1 MPSPELIDFDRRFEQ
16 IVRELRA
23 TAPSAPESVRS
34 RVRELAA
41 APLPEP
47 PLRRRFGGR
56 RVAFVLVPVCL
67 LGVVAGAL
75 VAGRGGGG
83 GTPSAV
89 RAARTVGAGEDALR
103 TRPDWRTS
111 GTSTQQQFQLQAAD
125 KPHAL
130 GGVVHGAAQGGAAA
144 GKKFAPATLPPAQGR
159 LQHYDVSLSLRV
171 RDQDALSK
179 ATNQAMQL
187 ARGFGGFVAGVEYS
201 SAENTRGD
209 ALLTLRVPIGKIDQA
224 IARFSKLG
232 KIRAQHV
239 SIQDLQATVN
249 AQNQAILD
257 TRKSIA
263 SLQEKLGGS
272 LPAARRVELQHQLAA
287 QEGRLKALLGGRGE
301 TVREGRLAT
310 ISLAFTTAKKHAVG
324 AHRPGRIGRAA
335 HDAWVLL
342 AKVGAGAVYLLIL
355 LGPIVAIG
363 FALFVIGRAVR
374 RRGESRLLAR
384 A

>member
-23 TAPSAPESVRS
+23 TAPPAPESVRA
-34 RVRELAA
+34 RVRELASEPA
-41 APLPEP
+41 PEP
-47 PLRRRFGGR
+47 PLLRRFGGR
-56 RVAFVLVPVCL
+56 RVAFVLVPVCV
-67 LGVVAGAL
+67 LGLVAGAL
-75 VAGRGGGG
+75 VAGRGG
-83 GTPSAV
+83 TRSAAPV
-89 RAARTVGAGEDALR
+89 AKRALR
-103 TRPDWRTS
+103 S
-111 GTSTQQQFQLQAAD
+111 E
-125 KPHAL
+125 HAL
-130 GGVVHGAAQGGAAA
+130 NRPTGTVPWSSTRTRQANGFDQLGDAVGGAAHGAAA
-144 GKKFAPATLPPAQGR
+144 GSSASGKTFAPATLPPAQGR

-179 ATNQAMQL
+179 ATNEAMKL

-209 ALLTLRVPIGKIDQA
+209 ALLTLRMPIGKIDQA

-287 QEGRLKALLGGRGE
+287 QEGRLKALLAGRGQ

-310 ISLAFTTAKKHAVG
+310 VSLAFTTAKKHAVG
-324 AHRPGRIGRAA
+324 AHHPGRIGHAA
-335 HDAWVLL
+335 HDAWTLL
-342 AKVGAGAVYLLIL
+342 AKVGAGAVYLVIL
-355 LGPIVAIG
+355 LGPLVVIG
-363 FALFVIGRAVR
+363 FALFVIGRALR

>member
-23 TAPSAPESVRS
+23 TAPSAPESVRA

-41 APLPEP
+41 APAPEP

-67 LGVVAGAL
+67 LGLVAGAL
-75 VAGRGGGG
+75 VAGRGGSGG
-83 GTPSAV
+83 GSRSA
-89 RAARTVGAGEDALR
+89 AVGAERKLRLEDQAP
-103 TRPDWRTS
+103 TAA
-111 GTSTQQQFQLQAAD
+111 GTVAQPLQRV
-125 KPHAL
+125 PH
-130 GGVVHGAAQGGAAA
+130 GGVQHGAAAGGGAAA
-144 GKKFAPATLPPAQGR
+144 DSKTFSPATLPPAQGR

-179 ATNQAMQL
+179 ATNEAMQL

-209 ALLTLRVPIGKIDQA
+209 ALLTLRMPIGKIDQA

-239 SIQDLQATVN
+239 SIQDLQAAVN
-249 AQNQAILD
+249 AQNRAILD

-263 SLQEKLGGS
+263 ALQEKLADGS
-272 LPAARRVELQHQLAA
+272 LPAARRLELQHRLAA
-287 QEGRLKALLGGRGE
+287 QQSRLKALLGSRSS

-310 ISLAFTTAKKHAVG
+310 VSLAFTTAKRQAGVSH
-324 AHRPGRIGRAA
+324 PGRIGRAA
-335 HDAWVLL
+335 HDAVTLL
-342 AKVGAGAVYLLIL
+342 ARVAAGAVYVAIL
-355 LGPIVAIG
+355 LGPLVALG
-363 FALFVIGRAVR
+363 LVLLVIGRALR

>member
-1 MPSPELIDFDRRFEQ
+1 
-16 IVRELRA
+16 
-23 TAPSAPESVRS
+23 
-34 RVRELAA
+34 
-41 APLPEP
+41 
-47 PLRRRFGGR
+47 
-56 RVAFVLVPVCL
+56 
-67 LGVVAGAL
+67 
-75 VAGRGGGG
+75 
-83 GTPSAV
+83 
-89 RAARTVGAGEDALR
+89 
-103 TRPDWRTS
+103 
-111 GTSTQQQFQLQAAD
+111 
-125 KPHAL
+125 
-130 GGVVHGAAQGGAAA
+130 
-144 GKKFAPATLPPAQGR
+144 
-159 LQHYDVSLSLRV
+159 VSLSLRV
-171 RDQDALSK
+171 RDQDALST
-179 ATNQAMQL
+179 ATNEAMKL

-209 ALLTLRVPIGKIDQA
+209 ALLTLRVPIGRIDQA

-287 QEGRLKALLGGRGE
+287 QEGRLKALLGGRAQ

-310 ISLAFTTAKKHAVG
+310 VSLAFTTAKKRAAG
-324 AHRPGRIGRAA
+324 AHHPGRIGRAA
-335 HDAWVLL
+335 HDAWTLL

-355 LGPIVAIG
+355 LGPLVAIG

>member
-1 MPSPELIDFDRRFEQ
+1 
-16 IVRELRA
+16 
-23 TAPSAPESVRS
+23 
-34 RVRELAA
+34 
-41 APLPEP
+41 
-47 PLRRRFGGR
+47 
-56 RVAFVLVPVCL
+56 VP
-67 LGVVAGAL
+67 
-75 VAGRGGGG
+75 
-83 GTPSAV
+83 
-89 RAARTVGAGEDALR
+89 
-103 TRPDWRTS
+103 
-111 GTSTQQQFQLQAAD
+111 Q
-125 KPHAL
+125 AL
-130 GGVVHGAAQGGAAA
+130 GGVQHGVAAGGSAA
-144 GKKFAPATLPPAQGR
+144 GKTFSPAALPPAQGR

-179 ATNQAMQL
+179 ATNEAMQL

-287 QEGRLKALLGGRGE
+287 QEGRLKALLGGRGQ

-324 AHRPGRIGRAA
+324 TGHPGRIGRAA
-335 HDAWVLL
+335 HDAWTLL
-342 AKVGAGAVYLLIL
+342 ARVGAGAVYLVIL
-355 LGPIVAIG
+355 VGPLLAIG
-363 FALFVIGRAVR
+363 LLLLVIGRALR

>member
-1 MPSPELIDFDRRFEQ
+1 MPSPELIDFDHRFEQ

-23 TAPSAPESVRS
+23 TAPPAPESVRA

-41 APLPEP
+41 SPVPDS
-47 PLRRRFGGR
+47 PLRRRLGGR

-67 LGVVAGAL
+67 LGLVAGAL

-83 GTPSAV
+83 GGSRSA
-89 RAARTVGAGEDALR
+89 AAGAERKLRLDA
-103 TRPDWRTS
+103 TATTS
-111 GTSTQQQFQLQAAD
+111 AGAVPWSFKRVPQ
-125 KPHAL
+125 AL
-130 GGVVHGAAQGGAAA
+130 GGVQHGVAAGGSAA
-144 GKKFAPATLPPAQGR
+144 GKTYSPAALPPAQGR

-179 ATNQAMQL
+179 ATNEAMQL

-287 QEGRLKALLGGRGE
+287 QEGRLKALLGGRGQ

-324 AHRPGRIGRAA
+324 TGHPGRIGRAA
-335 HDAWVLL
+335 HDAWTLL
-342 AKVGAGAVYLLIL
+342 ARVGAGAVYLVIL
-355 LGPIVAIG
+355 VGPLLAIG
-363 FALFVIGRAVR
+363 LLLLVIGRALR

>member
-23 TAPSAPESVRS
+23 SAPPAPESVRA
-34 RVRELAA
+34 RVRELAS
-41 APLPEP
+41 APAPEP
-47 PLRRRFGGR
+47 PLLRRFGGR
-56 RVAFVLVPVCL
+56 RVALVLVPVCL
-67 LGVVAGAL
+67 LGLVAGAL
-75 VAGRGGGG
+75 VAGRGGGS

-89 RAARTVGAGEDALR
+89 PAAKQPLRAQREWSAAGTV
-103 TRPDWRTS
+103 
-111 GTSTQQQFQLQAAD
+111 TQAFDLA
-125 KPHAL
+125 KPPV
-130 GGVVHGAAQGGAAA
+130 GNGIVHGSAAGGAAS
-144 GKKFAPATLPPAQGR
+144 GKTFAPATLPPDQGR

-179 ATNQAMQL
+179 ATNDAMRI

-201 SAENTRGD
+201 SAETTRGD

-224 IARFSKLG
+224 IARFSKFG

-249 AQNQAILD
+249 AQNRAILD

-263 SLQEKLGGS
+263 TLQEKLLDGS
-272 LPAARRVELQHQLAA
+272 LPAARRLELQHQLSA
-287 QEGRLKALLGGRGE
+287 QQSRLKALLGSRGS

-310 ISLAFTTAKKHAVG
+310 VSLAFTTAKRQAGVNH
-324 AHRPGRIGRAA
+324 PGRIGRAA
-335 HDAWVLL
+335 HDAVTLL
-342 AKVGAGAVYLLIL
+342 ARIGAGAVYVAIL
-355 LGPIVAIG
+355 LGPLVALG
-363 FALFVIGRAVR
+363 LVLLVIGRALR

>member
-1 MPSPELIDFDRRFEQ
+1 MPSPDLIDFDRRFEQ

-23 TAPSAPESVRS
+23 AASPAPESVRA
-34 RVRELAA
+34 RVRELAS
-41 APLPEP
+41 APAPEP
-47 PLRRRFGGR
+47 PLLRRFGGR
-56 RVAFVLVPVCL
+56 RVALVLVPVCL
-67 LGVVAGAL
+67 LGLVAGAL
-75 VAGRGGGG
+75 VAGRGGG
-83 GTPSAV
+83 TRSASP
-89 RAARTVGAGEDALR
+89 GSKEALR
-103 TRPDWRTS
+103 PEDSFGRPAGTVPWS
-111 GTSTQQQFQLQAAD
+111 VTSTPQ
-125 KPHAL
+125 AL
-130 GGVVHGAAQGGAAA
+130 GGVQHGAAVGGGAAA
-144 GKKFAPATLPPAQGR
+144 RSKTFTLAALPPAQGR

-171 RDQDALSK
+171 RNQDALSK
-179 ATNQAMQL
+179 ATNDAMQL

-201 SAENTRGD
+201 SAESTRGD
-209 ALLTLRVPIGKIDQA
+209 ALLTLRVPIGRIDQA

-272 LPAARRVELQHQLAA
+272 LPAARRIELQHQLAA

-310 ISLAFTTAKKHAVG
+310 VSLAFTTAKRHAA
-324 AHRPGRIGRAA
+324 AHHPGRIGRAA
-335 HDAWVLL
+335 HDAVTLL
-342 AKVGAGAVYLLIL
+342 ARLGAGAVYVVIL
-355 LGPIVAIG
+355 LGPLAALG
-363 FALFVIGRAVR
+363 LALFVIGRAVR
-374 RRGESRLLAR
+374 RRSESRLLAR

>member
-16 IVRELRA
+16 IVGELRA
-23 TAPSAPESVRS
+23 SAPLAPESVRA
-34 RVRELAA
+34 RVREVAS
-41 APLPEP
+41 APAPEP
-47 PLRRRFGGR
+47 PLLRRFGGR
-56 RVAFVLVPVCL
+56 RVALVLVPVCL
-67 LGVVAGAL
+67 LGLVAGAL
-75 VAGRGGGG
+75 VAGRGGGS

-89 RAARTVGAGEDALR
+89 RAAKQSLRAEPGWGAAGTV
-103 TRPDWRTS
+103 TRAFD
-111 GTSTQQQFQLQAAD
+111 QA
-125 KPHAL
+125 KPPPLAL
-130 GGVVHGAAQGGAAA
+130 GGVSHGGALS
-144 GKKFAPATLPPAQGR
+144 GKTFAPATLPPDQGR

-179 ATNQAMQL
+179 ATNDAMRI

-201 SAENTRGD
+201 SAETTRGD

-239 SIQDLQATVN
+239 SIQDLQAAVN
-249 AQNQAILD
+249 AQNRAILE

-263 SLQEKLGGS
+263 TLQEKLLDGS

-287 QEGRLKALLGGRGE
+287 QEGRLKALLGARGS

-310 ISLAFTTAKKHAVG
+310 VSLAFTTAKRHAGV
-324 AHRPGRIGRAA
+324 HHPGRIGRAA
-335 HDAWVLL
+335 HDAVTLL
-342 AKVGAGAVYLLIL
+342 ARLGAGAVYVGIL
-355 LGPIVAIG
+355 LGPFVVLG
-363 FALFVIGRAVR
+363 FVLLVIGRALR

>member
-23 TAPSAPESVRS
+23 SAPSAPESLRA
-34 RVRELAA
+34 RVRELPSARA
-41 APLPEP
+41 SERPLF
-47 PLRRRFGGR
+47 RRFGGR
-56 RVAFVLVPVCL
+56 RASLVLVPVCL
-67 LGVVAGAL
+67 IGLVAGAL
-75 VAGRGGGG
+75 VARNGGG
-83 GTPSAV
+83 GTRSAAEQGLTRRSLDRRASPSSA
-89 RAARTVGAGEDALR
+89 
-103 TRPDWRTS
+103 
-111 GTSTQQQFQLQAAD
+111 GTSTWGAGVTTTPKLG
-125 KPHAL
+125 L
-130 GGVVHGAAQGGAAA
+130 GGLQHGAAVGGGAAS
-144 GKKFAPATLPPAQGR
+144 KTFAPATLPPARGR

-201 SAENTRGD
+201 SAEHTQGD
-209 ALLTLRVPIGKIDQA
+209 AVLTLRVPIGRIDQA

-257 TRKSIA
+257 ARKSIA

-287 QEGRLKALLGGRGE
+287 QEGRLKALLAERGG

-310 ISLAFTTAKKHAVG
+310 VSLAFTTAKRPAGGSH
-324 AHRPGRIGRAA
+324 HPGRIGRAA
-335 HDAWVLL
+335 HDAWTLL
-342 AKVGAGAVYLLIL
+342 AGIGAGAVYVVIL
-355 LGPIVAIG
+355 LGPLVAIG
-363 FALFVIGRAVR
+363 LLLLVIGRAVR

>member
-23 TAPSAPESVRS
+23 TAPPAPESVRA

-41 APLPEP
+41 SPAPAP
-47 PLRRRFGGR
+47 PLLRRFGGR

-67 LGVVAGAL
+67 LGLAAGAL
-75 VAGRGGGG
+75 VAGRGG
-83 GTPSAV
+83 TRSAAPV
-89 RAARTVGAGEDALR
+89 AKRALR
-103 TRPDWRTS
+103 S
-111 GTSTQQQFQLQAAD
+111 E
-125 KPHAL
+125 HAL
-130 GGVVHGAAQGGAAA
+130 NRPTGTVPWSSTRTRQANRFDQLGDAVGGAAHGAAA
-144 GKKFAPATLPPAQGR
+144 GSSASGKTFAPATLPPAQGR

-179 ATNQAMQL
+179 ATNEAMKL

-209 ALLTLRVPIGKIDQA
+209 ALLTLRVPIERIDQA
-224 IARFSKLG
+224 ISRFSKLG

-263 SLQEKLGGS
+263 SLQEKLAGS
-272 LPAARRVELQHQLAA
+272 LPAARRVELQHKLAA
-287 QEGRLKALLGGRGE
+287 QEGRLKALLVGRGQ

-310 ISLAFTTAKKHAVG
+310 VSLAFTTAKKHAAG
-324 AHRPGRIGRAA
+324 AHHPGRIGRAA
-335 HDAWVLL
+335 HDAWTLL

-355 LGPIVAIG
+355 LGPLVAIG

>member
-23 TAPSAPESVRS
+23 TAPSAPESVRA

-41 APLPEP
+41 SPTPVP
-47 PLRRRFGGR
+47 PLRRRLGGR
-56 RVAFVLVPVCL
+56 RAALVLVPVCV
-67 LGVVAGAL
+67 LGLVAGAL
-75 VAGRGGGG
+75 VAARGGGG
-83 GTPSAV
+83 GSRPVAAGAERGLRLEDSTK
-89 RAARTVGAGEDALR
+89 RAARTVPWSSQTTPQAL
-103 TRPDWRTS
+103 S
-111 GTSTQQQFQLQAAD
+111 GIQ
-125 KPHAL
+125 
-130 GGVVHGAAQGGAAA
+130 HGAAVGGGAAS
-144 GKKFAPATLPPAQGR
+144 GKTFAPATLPPAQGR

-171 RDQDALSK
+171 RDQGALSK
-179 ATNQAMQL
+179 ATNEAMQL
-187 ARGFGGFVAGVEYS
+187 ARSFGGFVAGVEYS

-249 AQNQAILD
+249 AQNQAILE
-257 TRKSIA
+257 TRKAIA
-263 SLQEKLGGS
+263 SLQEKLAGS

-287 QEGRLKALLGGRGE
+287 QEGRLKALLSGRGQ

-310 ISLAFTTAKKHAVG
+310 VSLAFTTAKKHAVG

-335 HDAWVLL
+335 HDAWTLL
-342 AKVGAGAVYLLIL
+342 ARVGAGAVYLAIL
-355 LGPIVAIG
+355 LGPLVVIG
-363 FALFVIGRAVR
+363 FALFFIGRALR

>member
-23 TAPSAPESVRS
+23 TAPPAPESVRA
-34 RVRELAA
+34 RVRQLAS
-41 APLPEP
+41 APAPEP
-47 PLRRRFGGR
+47 PLLRRFGGR
-56 RVAFVLVPVCL
+56 RVALVLVPVCL
-67 LGVVAGAL
+67 LGLVAGAL

-83 GTPSAV
+83 GGASAV
-89 RAARTVGAGEDALR
+89 SAAGKVPLSARREWSGATV
-103 TRPDWRTS
+103 
-111 GTSTQQQFQLQAAD
+111 TQSFDQLAD
-125 KPHAL
+125 PPLAL
-130 GGVVHGAAQGGAAA
+130 GGTVHGSAAGGAAA
-144 GKKFAPATLPPAQGR
+144 SRGRLAPATLPPDQGR

-171 RDQDALSK
+171 ADQDALSK
-179 ATNQAMQL
+179 ATNDAMQI
-187 ARGFGGFVAGVEYS
+187 ARGLGGFVAGVEYS
-201 SAENTRGD
+201 SAETTRGD

-249 AQNQAILD
+249 AQNRAILD

-263 SLQEKLGGS
+263 TLQEKLADGS
-272 LPAARRVELQHQLAA
+272 LPAARRLELQHRLAA
-287 QEGRLKALLGGRGE
+287 QQSRLKALLGSRGS

-310 ISLAFTTAKKHAVG
+310 VSLAFTTAKRQAG
-324 AHRPGRIGRAA
+324 AHHSGRIGRAA
-335 HDAWVLL
+335 HDAVALL
-342 AKVGAGAVYLLIL
+342 ARIGAGAVYVTIL
-355 LGPIVAIG
+355 LGPLVALG
-363 FALFVIGRAVR
+363 LVLLVIGRAVR

>member
-23 TAPSAPESVRS
+23 TAPSAPESVRA

-41 APLPEP
+41 SPAPVP
-47 PLRRRFGGR
+47 PLRRRFGAR
-56 RVAFVLVPVCL
+56 RAALVLVPVCV
-67 LGVVAGAL
+67 LGLVAGAL
-75 VAGRGGGG
+75 VAARGGGG
-83 GTPSAV
+83 GSRPVAAGAERGLRLEDSTK
-89 RAARTVGAGEDALR
+89 RAARTVPWSSQTTPQAL
-103 TRPDWRTS
+103 S
-111 GTSTQQQFQLQAAD
+111 GIQ
-125 KPHAL
+125 
-130 GGVVHGAAQGGAAA
+130 HGAAVGGGAAS
-144 GKKFAPATLPPAQGR
+144 GKTFAPATLPPAQGR

-179 ATNQAMQL
+179 ATNEAMQL
-187 ARGFGGFVAGVEYS
+187 ARSLGGFVAGVEYS

-249 AQNQAILD
+249 AQNQAILE
-257 TRKSIA
+257 TRKAIA
-263 SLQEKLGGS
+263 SLQEKLAGS

-287 QEGRLKALLGGRGE
+287 QEGRLKALLGGRGQ

-310 ISLAFTTAKKHAVG
+310 VSLAFTTAKKHAVG

-335 HDAWVLL
+335 HDAWTLL
-342 AKVGAGAVYLLIL
+342 ARVGAGAVYLAIL
-355 LGPIVAIG
+355 LGPLVVIG
-363 FALFVIGRAVR
+363 FALFFIGRALR

>member
-23 TAPSAPESVRS
+23 SAPPAPERVRA

-41 APLPEP
+41 SPAPET
-47 PLRRRFGGR
+47 PLLRRFGGR
-56 RVAFVLVPVCL
+56 RVALVLVPVCL
-67 LGVVAGAL
+67 LGLVAGAL
-75 VAGRGGGG
+75 VAGRGGGNGTRSAAPVG
-83 GTPSAV
+83 GKQALRDQRESSAAGTVTQAFDLATPSV
-89 RAARTVGAGEDALR
+89 QRGVPHGSGIVGGA
-103 TRPDWRTS
+103 TS
-111 GTSTQQQFQLQAAD
+111 GKTL
-125 KPHAL
+125 
-130 GGVVHGAAQGGAAA
+130 
-144 GKKFAPATLPPAQGR
+144 APATLPPDQGR

-179 ATNQAMQL
+179 ATNDAMRL

-209 ALLTLRVPIGKIDQA
+209 AALTLRVPIGKVDQA

-232 KIRAQHV
+232 TIRDQHV
-239 SIQDLQATVN
+239 SIQDLQATVS
-249 AQNQAILD
+249 AQNGAILD

-263 SLQEKLGGS
+263 TLHEKLQDGS
-272 LPAARRVELQHQLAA
+272 LPAARRLELQHRLAT
-287 QEGRLKALLGGRGE
+287 QESRLKALLGERGG

-310 ISLAFTTAKKHAVG
+310 VSLAFTTAKRHAGV
-324 AHRPGRIGRAA
+324 HHPGRIGRAA
-335 HDAWVLL
+335 HDAVTLL
-342 AKVGAGAVYLLIL
+342 ARLGAGAVYVAIL
-355 LGPIVAIG
+355 LGPLVAL
-363 FALFVIGRAVR
+363 ALVLLVIGRALR

>member
-23 TAPSAPESVRS
+23 SAPSAPETLRA
-34 RVRELAA
+34 RVHELAS
-41 APLPEP
+41 APAPER
-47 PLRRRFGGR
+47 PLLRRFGGR
-56 RVAFVLVPVCL
+56 RAALVLVPVCL
-67 LGVVAGAL
+67 LGLVAGGL

-83 GTPSAV
+83 GAPSAV
-89 RAARTVGAGEDALR
+89 PAGREQPLR
-103 TRPDWRTS
+103 TRREW
-111 GTSTQQQFQLQAAD
+111 QAAGTVTQAFD
-125 KPHAL
+125 QLAKPPVAL
-130 GGVVHGAAQGGAAA
+130 GGVTHGSAAGGGAS
-144 GKKFAPATLPPAQGR
+144 GKTFAPATLPPDRGR

-171 RDQDALSK
+171 ADQDALSK
-179 ATNQAMQL
+179 ATNEAMQI

-201 SAENTRGD
+201 SAETTRGD

-249 AQNQAILD
+249 AQNRAILD

-263 SLQEKLGGS
+263 TLEEKLLDGS
-272 LPAARRVELQHQLAA
+272 LPAARRLELQHQLAA
-287 QEGRLKALLGGRGE
+287 QQSRLKALLGSRGS

-310 ISLAFTTAKKHAVG
+310 VSLTFTTAKRQAGVH
-324 AHRPGRIGRAA
+324 HSGRIGRAA
-335 HDAWVLL
+335 HDGVTLL
-342 AKVGAGAVYLLIL
+342 ARIGAGAVYVAIL
-355 LGPIVAIG
+355 LGPLVALG
-363 FALFVIGRAVR
+363 LVLLVIGRAWR

>member
-1 MPSPELIDFDRRFEQ
+1 
-16 IVRELRA
+16 
-23 TAPSAPESVRS
+23 
-34 RVRELAA
+34 
-41 APLPEP
+41 
-47 PLRRRFGGR
+47 
-56 RVAFVLVPVCL
+56 VAFVLVPVCL
-67 LGVVAGAL
+67 LGLVAGAL
-75 VAGRGGGG
+75 VAGRGGSGG
-83 GTPSAV
+83 GSRSA
-89 RAARTVGAGEDALR
+89 AVGAERKLRLEDQAP
-103 TRPDWRTS
+103 TAA
-111 GTSTQQQFQLQAAD
+111 GTVAQPLQRV
-125 KPHAL
+125 PH
-130 GGVVHGAAQGGAAA
+130 GGVQHGAAAGGGAAA
-144 GKKFAPATLPPAQGR
+144 DSKTFSPATLPPAQGR

-179 ATNQAMQL
+179 ATNEAMQL

-209 ALLTLRVPIGKIDQA
+209 ALLTLRMPIGKIDQA

-287 QEGRLKALLGGRGE
+287 QEGRLKALLAGRGQ

-310 ISLAFTTAKKHAVG
+310 VSLAFTTAKKHAVG
-324 AHRPGRIGRAA
+324 AHHPGRIGHAA
-335 HDAWVLL
+335 HDAWTLL
-342 AKVGAGAVYLLIL
+342 AKVGAGAVYLVIL
-355 LGPIVAIG
+355 LGPLVVIG
-363 FALFVIGRAVR
+363 FALFVIGRALR

>member
-16 IVRELRA
+16 IVRELRS
-23 TAPSAPESVRS
+23 TAPSAPESVRA

-41 APLPEP
+41 APTPEP

-56 RVAFVLVPVCL
+56 RVAFVLVPVCV
-67 LGVVAGAL
+67 LGLVAGAL
-75 VAGRGGGG
+75 VAGRGGSGG
-83 GTPSAV
+83 GSRSAAAGAEKRLRLED
-89 RAARTVGAGEDALR
+89 RATTAAGTVPWSVKRA
-103 TRPDWRTS
+103 
-111 GTSTQQQFQLQAAD
+111 
-125 KPHAL
+125 PHAF
-130 GGVVHGAAQGGAAA
+130 GRVQQGAAA
-144 GKKFAPATLPPAQGR
+144 GLGAATDSKTFSPATLPPAQGR

-179 ATNQAMQL
+179 ATNEAMQL

-287 QEGRLKALLGGRGE
+287 QEGRLKALLGGRGQ

-310 ISLAFTTAKKHAVG
+310 VSLAFTTAKKHAVG
-324 AHRPGRIGRAA
+324 THHPGHIGRAA
-335 HDAWVLL
+335 HDAWTLL
-342 AKVGAGAVYLLIL
+342 ARVGAGAVYLVIL
-355 LGPIVAIG
+355 VGPLVAIG
-363 FALFVIGRAVR
+363 FALLVIGRALR
-374 RRGESRLLAR
+374 RRGEGRLLAR

>member
-23 TAPSAPESVRS
+23 TAPSAPDSVRA

-41 APLPEP
+41 SPAPAP

-56 RVAFVLVPVCL
+56 RAALVLVPVCV
-67 LGVVAGAL
+67 LGLVAGAL

-83 GTPSAV
+83 GSRPMAAGAERGLRLEDSAK
-89 RAARTVGAGEDALR
+89 RAAGTVPWSSQTTPQAL
-103 TRPDWRTS
+103 S
-111 GTSTQQQFQLQAAD
+111 G
-125 KPHAL
+125 
-130 GGVVHGAAQGGAAA
+130 VEHGAAVGGGAAS
-144 GKKFAPATLPPAQGR
+144 GKTFAPATLPPDQGR

-179 ATNQAMQL
+179 ATNDAMRI

-201 SAENTRGD
+201 SAETTRGD

-249 AQNQAILD
+249 AQNRAILD
-257 TRKSIA
+257 TRKAIA
-263 SLQEKLGGS
+263 TLQEKLLDGS

-287 QEGRLKALLGGRGE
+287 QEGRLKALLGARGS

-310 ISLAFTTAKKHAVG
+310 VSLAFTTAKRHAGV
-324 AHRPGRIGRAA
+324 HHPGRIGRAA
-335 HDAWVLL
+335 HDAVTLL
-342 AKVGAGAVYLLIL
+342 AGIGAGAVYVAIL
-355 LGPIVAIG
+355 LGPFVVLG
-363 FALFVIGRAVR
+363 FVLFVIGRALR

>member
-23 TAPSAPESVRS
+23 TAPPAPESVRA
-34 RVRELAA
+34 RVREIAA
-41 APLPEP
+41 SPAPES

-67 LGVVAGAL
+67 LGLVAGAL

-89 RAARTVGAGEDALR
+89 PAAGAERKLRLDDTATTAAGSAPWSFKRVPQALR
-103 TRPDWRTS
+103 
-111 GTSTQQQFQLQAAD
+111 
-125 KPHAL
+125 
-130 GGVVHGAAQGGAAA
+130 GVQHGAAA
-144 GKKFAPATLPPAQGR
+144 GGGAATDSKTFSPATLPPAQGR

-179 ATNQAMQL
+179 ATNEAMKL

-209 ALLTLRVPIGKIDQA
+209 ALLTLRVPIGRIDQA

-287 QEGRLKALLGGRGE
+287 QEGRLKALLGGRGQ

-310 ISLAFTTAKKHAVG
+310 VSLAFTTAKKHAAG
-324 AHRPGRIGRAA
+324 AHHPGRIGRAA
-335 HDAWVLL
+335 HDAWTLL

-355 LGPIVAIG
+355 LGPLVAIG

>member
-23 TAPSAPESVRS
+23 TAPSAPASVRT

-41 APLPEP
+41 APVPEP

-56 RVAFVLVPVCL
+56 RVALVLVPVCL

-75 VAGRGGGG
+75 VAGRGGGSG
-83 GTPSAV
+83 GGSRSA
-89 RAARTVGAGEDALR
+89 AVGAERKLRLEDQAP
-103 TRPDWRTS
+103 TAA
-111 GTSTQQQFQLQAAD
+111 GTVAQPLQRV
-125 KPHAL
+125 PH
-130 GGVVHGAAQGGAAA
+130 GGVQHGAAAGGGAAA
-144 GKKFAPATLPPAQGR
+144 DSKTFSPATLPPAQGR

-179 ATNQAMQL
+179 ATNEAMQL

-209 ALLTLRVPIGKIDQA
+209 ALLTLRMPIGKIDQA

-287 QEGRLKALLGGRGE
+287 QEGRLKALLAGRGQ

-310 ISLAFTTAKKHAVG
+310 VSLAFTTAKKHAVG
-324 AHRPGRIGRAA
+324 AHHPGRIGHAA
-335 HDAWVLL
+335 HDAWTLL
-342 AKVGAGAVYLLIL
+342 AKVGAGAVYLVIL
-355 LGPIVAIG
+355 LGPLVVIG
-363 FALFVIGRAVR
+363 FALFVIGRALR

>member
-23 TAPSAPESVRS
+23 TAPPAPESVRA
-34 RVRELAA
+34 RVHELAS
-41 APLPEP
+41 APAPEL

-56 RVAFVLVPVCL
+56 RVALVLVPVCL
-67 LGVVAGAL
+67 LGLIAGAL
-75 VAGRGGGG
+75 VSGRGGGG

-89 RAARTVGAGEDALR
+89 SAGGGKIAADERAAPSRRDWGAA
-103 TRPDWRTS
+103 
-111 GTSTQQQFQLQAAD
+111 GTATQQTFQLVPAR
-125 KPHAL
+125 KPLAL
-130 GGVVHGAAQGGAAA
+130 GGVTHGAAAGGAAA
-144 GKKFAPATLPPAQGR
+144 GKTFAPATLPPAQGR

-179 ATNQAMQL
+179 ATNEAMQL
-187 ARGFGGFVAGVEYS
+187 ARSFGGFVAGVEYS

-263 SLQEKLGGS
+263 SLQEKLAGS

-287 QEGRLKALLGGRGE
+287 QEGRLKALLGSRGQ

-310 ISLAFTTAKKHAVG
+310 VSVAFTTAKKHAVG
-324 AHRPGRIGRAA
+324 AHPGRIGRAA
-335 HDAWVLL
+335 HDAWTLL
-342 AKVGAGAVYLLIL
+342 AKVGAGAVYLAIL
-355 LGPIVAIG
+355 LGPLVAIG

>member
-1 MPSPELIDFDRRFEQ
+1 MPSPELIYFDRRFEQ

-23 TAPSAPESVRS
+23 TAPPAPESVRA
-34 RVRELAA
+34 RVRELASVPA
-41 APLPEP
+41 PEAPL
-47 PLRRRFGGR
+47 LRRFGGR
-56 RVAFVLVPVCL
+56 RVALVLVPVCL
-67 LGVVAGAL
+67 LGLVAGTL

-83 GTPSAV
+83 TPSAV
-89 RAARTVGAGEDALR
+89 PVAKQRLSASREWSGAATVAQQPFDLAKPPLAL
-103 TRPDWRTS
+103 S
-111 GTSTQQQFQLQAAD
+111 GTTHGSAA
-125 KPHAL
+125 
-130 GGVVHGAAQGGAAA
+130 GGGAS
-144 GKKFAPATLPPAQGR
+144 GDTFATLPPDQGR

-171 RDQDALSK
+171 ADQDALSK
-179 ATNQAMQL
+179 ATNDAMQI

-201 SAENTRGD
+201 SAETTRGD

-249 AQNQAILD
+249 AQNRAILD

-287 QEGRLKALLGGRGE
+287 QEGRLKALLAGRGQ

-310 ISLAFTTAKKHAVG
+310 VSLAFTTAKKHAVG
-324 AHRPGRIGRAA
+324 AHHPGRIGRAA
-335 HDAWVLL
+335 HDAWTLL
-342 AKVGAGAVYLLIL
+342 ARVGAGAVYLVIL
-355 LGPIVAIG
+355 VGPLVAIG
-363 FALFVIGRAVR
+363 FALFVIGRALR